1 MGVGELSVNK
11 RLSEVQGYSFKF
23 MIELDDAITR
33 ETEDERIDEIAGTL
47 WRMLYLKREDID
59 PEEVRHVIVHFF
71 CIKRES

>member
-1 MGVGELSVNK
+1 
-11 RLSEVQGYSFKF
+11 

-59 PEEVRHVIVHFF
+59 PEEVRHVIMHFF